1 MMSVTDFVGYFAAFV
16 STASFVPQVWKT
28 LKTRDTA
35 SISLVMYS
43 MFVVGVSAW
52 LAWGILARQWPAV
65 AANTVTVL
73 LAAVV
78 FGLKLH
84 AVVVKKEKA

>member
-1 MMSVTDFVGYFAAFV
+1 MTVTDFIGYFAAFV

-43 MFVVGVSAW
+43 MFVVGVSGW
-52 LAWGILARQWPAV
+52 LVWGLLAQQWPAV

-84 AVVVKKEKA
+84 AVVVKKEKV